1 MRTQDVSERRAA
13 ELAHSSNKTQGED
26 VSNFGLFKPEARKKK
41 ACLIATRVIHGYDGK
56 SLPLPCAMLRI
67 FESKRAT
74 FVQATPEDLYDE
86 EDELSDHPAGHLRL
100 NSGNLCFVAK
110 CLVTSDE
117 AFAIV
122 KERYDTTEAAKVEK
136 VMRAE
141 ERTSVAATKK
151 MNLRADAVTVFFGKE
166 VIQGIRSV
174 KLVGLLAV
182 VQEVYQ
188 AEYA

>member
-1 MRTQDVSERRAA
+1 MA
-13 ELAHSSNKTQGED
+13 
-26 VSNFGLFKPEARKKK
+26 FLFVVRQPEQHLCDLVREEEKSKDEARKN
-41 ACLIATRVIHGYDGK
+41 V
-56 SLPLPCAMLRI
+56 I

-110 CLVTSDE
+110 GLVTSDE

-122 KERYDTTEAAKVEK
+122 KEKYDATEAAKAEK

-151 MNLRADAVTVFFGKE
+151 MNLRAEGEIVRNSVRDGTTTWGALTVAQIDAVTVFFGKE
-166 VIQGIRSV
+166 VIQGIRAV